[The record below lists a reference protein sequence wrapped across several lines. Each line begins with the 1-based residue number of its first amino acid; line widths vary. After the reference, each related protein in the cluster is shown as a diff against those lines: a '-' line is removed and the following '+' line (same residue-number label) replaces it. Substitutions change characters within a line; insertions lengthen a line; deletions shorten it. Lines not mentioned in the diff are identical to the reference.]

1 MKKLFTTNSKLTL
14 IAAAAA
20 ITFASPAFAKT
31 VHHVRN
37 SATAAQQLPLYNST
51 VVPPPAAYDYLNSS
65 SADMGHSR

>member
-1 MKKLFTTNSKLTL
+1 MKKLFTTKSKLTL
-14 IAAAAA
+14 IAAAA

-65 SADMGHSR
+65 SADRGHFH